1 MMIYDY
7 AKPMPM
13 GIREKTNFWLYM
25 TGKGVSIF
33 GSSIYSFAIGL
44 FVLKMTGSALNYATT
59 LMLSIIPMILISPL
73 AGVLADR
80 LPKKWLVV
88 GMDVA
93 NGTLFLLLY
102 LYSAENT
109 LSLGIIYSTTILL
122 NIFTTFF
129 GIGMESAKP
138 NLVTREKLVKLN
150 ASGKLIDSSSS
161 ILAPMLGGV
170 VFAMFNIRAFILIN
184 GISFILSAFTEC
196 FIDYDFNQSKTDA
209 QAHQK
214 RDNRKGFVSELGEGW
229 KTFVGS
235 KLMMDL
241 FFIFVSLN
249 FVLGFSVNVPGPY
262 IINALLGLSSQAF
275 GLINAIFPIGLII
288 GTLTVERLMK
298 RVAYKKLLIA
308 MNAFIAVLAMA
319 VGIPS
324 IDHGLQL
331 SSAIYVVY
339 FSALYF
345 MMGVAIAYVDVP
357 LMTLIQDEVPREKLG
372 RVLSIIMS
380 LVKIVLP
387 VALLLSGA
395 LISMLPVLAITIIGG
410 LISLTVSRAV
420 SK

>member
-1 MMIYDY
+1 MIYDY